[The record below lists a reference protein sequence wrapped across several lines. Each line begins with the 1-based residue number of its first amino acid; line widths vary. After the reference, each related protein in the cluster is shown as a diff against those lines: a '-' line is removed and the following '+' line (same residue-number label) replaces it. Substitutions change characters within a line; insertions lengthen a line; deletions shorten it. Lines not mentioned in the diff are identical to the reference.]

1 MIHNI
6 PPSAHWRDSARSV
19 KFFFI
24 DGAAAFPMLL
34 FIIHIRLWTFVLAVI
49 AMLFFT
55 ILNRYGFSVP
65 VFFRFIRN
73 LAAGKQRTVTPW
85 WMD

>member
-1 MIHNI
+1 MNNI

-19 KFFFI
+19 KLFFI
-24 DGAAAFPMLL
+24 DGAAAFPLLL
-34 FIIHIRLWTFVLAVI
+34 FIVHIRLWTFILAVI

-55 ILNRYGFSVP
+55 LLNHYGFTVA
-65 VFFRFIRN
+65 VFFRWLRN
-73 LAAGKQRTVTPW
+73 FAAGNRRIVAPW

>member
-1 MIHNI
+1 MLNI
-6 PPSAHWRDSARSV
+6 SPSAHWRDSARSV

-24 DGAAAFPMLL
+24 DGAASFPLLL
-34 FIIHIRLWTFVLAVI
+34 FIVHIRLWTFILAVL

-55 ILNRYGFSVP
+55 FLNHYGFSVS
-65 VFFRFIRN
+65 VFFRWIRSF
-73 LAAGKQRTVTPW
+73 AAGNRRTVAPW